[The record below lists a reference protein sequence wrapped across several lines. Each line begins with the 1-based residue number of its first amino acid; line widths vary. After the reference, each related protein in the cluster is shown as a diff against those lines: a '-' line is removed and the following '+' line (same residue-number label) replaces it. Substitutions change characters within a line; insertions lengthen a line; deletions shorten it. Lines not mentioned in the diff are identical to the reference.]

1 MSVTVKS
8 LNDVLWFCLVLLV
21 EVFGLSVAL
30 GGPWIEVSYFLLVVV
45 SQTVAGAYIWA
56 QLRKDELRVP
66 IPELLAMG
74 FAIGSSTAAIS
85 QLFLR
90 DLLGVRLMIS
100 PYVPIIAVA
109 IWLTFKRSP
118 RLAVEITHTDSTTL
132 LWLLFPAPLALSH
145 YVWLLLPAY
154 LAPLLLFLL
163 LLRRAHI
170 EVITRNIKKIVTVA
184 TLILALFTNYV
195 ISALTNVSPSR
206 VLAEA
211 DLLFDIGHAV
221 TFANFGINENIAMA
235 GQNFQYYKFSHLW
248 LGPILLNTTEVGITV
263 ATTIIPLLF
272 LLMIGMALW
281 TLTYYFSNSNRAAN
295 IASVLFF
302 ALATIPEPILLEIRI
317 AYLFP
322 YFILICGGVII
333 LKHSTVNSV
342 TTYIL
347 ITFTVFVVTYSRIF
361 LLPALMVFEVTILR
375 EKLRRSSDYGQRV
388 RLLLVAYIVGSVGAI
403 YLTFIAFDPIT
414 LTGTSRF
421 SLISSFVS
429 FAAQIVPFI
438 LLIISGRE
446 HLNKNPMIL
455 WFASSAGVLMLLL
468 HLYGPRKYPST
479 TFYLLTL
486 VIFLV
491 VVVANLIHMDLSSMQ
506 KHRTIYKVLMG
517 TASIF
522 GFGYSSFYFVRQD
535 VGEQSSGFMRI
546 YWRLFLQQ
554 SHGSNVEYPALRLQV
569 FQILAIFVIS
579 GLGVLVFRRAGLKFQ
594 KVLVVTT
601 VAVMFGNSIAVTTRH
616 FLKDPSSTSPALFAD
631 EAPQSRRWL
640 DNSRTTALDT
650 ARSLIKSGSTIATNF
665 GNYETDGPNDT
676 YLVPTELRAR
686 SYLSPPYPDPT
697 VDDEKSE
704 KLNSLISNRKSISIN
719 FPTAPSDLMLRDL
732 AEVGAEWFIV
742 DLERTELR
750 DWEPWATTRF
760 INDKVAIL
768 ELATE
773 VKS

>member
-1 MSVTVKS
+1 MTVKTQ
-8 LNDVLWFCLVLLV
+8 NDVLWFCLVLLV

-30 GGPWIEVSYFLLVVV
+30 GGPWIEVSYFLLVVI
-45 SQTVAGAYIWA
+45 SQTIAGAYIWA

-66 IPELLAMG
+66 IPELLAIG

-90 DLLGVRLMIS
+90 DLLGIRLMIS

-109 IWLTFKRSP
+109 IWLIFKRSP

-170 EVITRNIKKIVTVA
+170 EVITRNIKKIVTIA

-248 LGPILLNTTEVGITV
+248 LGPILLTTTEVGITV

-322 YFILICGGVII
+322 YFILICGGVLI
-333 LKHSTVNSV
+333 LKHSTANSV

-361 LLPALMVFEVTILR
+361 LLPALMVFATTAFLR
-375 EKLRRSSDYGQRV
+375 PPLAKKDLSNKVKLLSTSYVVGSSFAISLIFFVNRGVVNLDTVQIPKTSSLVGFANAFALYGLIIFIGAFCFKAN
-388 RLLLVAYIVGSVGAI
+388 RLLQIFTLCS
-403 YLTFIAFDPIT
+403 IAVI
-414 LTGTSRF
+414 F
-421 SLISSFVS
+421 SLHLLAPRQLPSSTAF
-429 FAAQIVPFI
+429 
-438 LLIISGRE
+438 LL
-446 HLNKNPMIL
+446 PM
-455 WFASSAGVLMLLL
+455 
-468 HLYGPRKYPST
+468 
-479 TFYLLTL
+479 
-486 VIFLV
+486 
-491 VVVANLIHMDLSSMQ
+491 LIHMVPTLATTTLSQFQ
-506 KHRTIYKVLMG
+506 KWSSKIKLNIALGV
-517 TASIF
+517 TASLL
-522 GFGYSSFYFVRQD
+522 GFAFSSFYFKNQNIVEP
-535 VGEQSSGFMRI
+535 GSGLMNK
-546 YWRLFLQQ
+546 YWWLFLRQ

-569 FQILAIFVIS
+569 FQFLAIFIIS
-579 GLGVLVFRRAGLKFQ
+579 GLGVLVFRRAGLRFQ

-616 FLKDPSSTSPALFAD
+616 FLRDPSSTSPAFFAD
-631 EAPQSRRWL
+631 EASQSRRWL

-686 SYLSPPYPDPT
+686 SYLSPPYQT
-697 VDDEKSE
+697 AMATNRKSLE
-704 KLNSLISNRKSISIN
+704 LSQSIVNRKSISIA
-719 FPTAPSDLMLRDL
+719 FPLQPNDSMLRDL
-732 AEVGAEWFIV
+732 KHAEVKWFVV

-768 ELATE
+768 ELAT
-773 VKS
+773 SQS

>member
-1 MSVTVKS
+1 MKS
-8 LNDVLWFCLVLLV
+8 QNDVLWFCLVLLV

-30 GGPWIEVSYFLLVVV
+30 GGPWIEVSYFLLVVI
-45 SQTVAGAYIWA
+45 SQTIAGAYIWA
-56 QLRKDELRVP
+56 HLRKHELRLP

-74 FAIGSSTAAIS
+74 FTIGSSTAAIS

-109 IWLTFKRSP
+109 IWLIFKRSP

-211 DLLFDIGHAV
+211 DLLFDVGHAV

-333 LKHSTVNSV
+333 LKHSTANSV

-361 LLPALMVFEVTILR
+361 LLPSILIFFLISFFQNFKINR
-375 EKLRRSSDYGQRV
+375 NFLE
-388 RLLLVAYIVGSVGAI
+388 LLVLRMFAVIISSILSLYLIVFSDSPARWRDTNLIPLKSSVVTLAI
-403 YLTFIAFDPIT
+403 CCAGFLTAFIANLKVLKNNRRIIVFVVSSLFVFGMLQT
-414 LTGTSRF
+414 L
-421 SLISSFVS
+421 
-429 FAAQIVPFI
+429 AP
-438 LLIISGRE
+438 RE
-446 HLNKNPMIL
+446 
-455 WFASSAGVLMLLL
+455 
-468 HLYGPRKYPST
+468 YPSST
-479 TFYLLTL
+479 TFLLSL
-486 VIFLV
+486 VINMTVIVAV
-491 VVVANLIHMDLSSMQ
+491 VLDTQTRPNNLSKHSIAVLS
-506 KHRTIYKVLMG
+506 TISLL
-517 TASIF
+517 F

-535 VGEQSSGFMRI
+535 IGEQSSGFMRI

-579 GLGVLVFRRAGLKFQ
+579 GLGVLVFRRGRLRFQ

-616 FLKDPSSTSPALFAD
+616 FLKDPSFTSPALFAD
-631 EAPQSRRWL
+631 EASQSRRWL
-640 DNSRTTALDT
+640 DVSRMTALDT

-665 GNYETDGPNDT
+665 GNYENDGPNDT
-676 YLVPTELRAR
+676 YLVPIELRAR
-686 SYLSPPYPDPT
+686 SYLSPLYPDPT
-697 VDDEKSE
+697 VATEKSE
-704 KLNSLISNRKSISIN
+704 KLNSVISNRKSISIM
-719 FPTAPSDLMLRDL
+719 FPTEPTDLMLRDL
-732 AEVGAEWFIV
+732 AEVGVKWFIV